1 MKKTAV
7 LFAILTTA
15 VAAQQAGAGSF
26 VVFNTANGVNPGGE
40 FFPDATATFR
50 ISGDNLIVDLKY
62 RGVLSP
68 MNVLI
73 HNSEMLTGVAFD
85 TSSEVTLSPVSATA
99 SSAVNS
105 SIEPSQG
112 VTPED
117 FSGAWIY
124 DSSNPRAG
132 QGVNVFSSVGT
143 DFGGDEN
150 PTFGIP
156 RIDPIN
162 GINYGIIP
170 DEPDPMDSY
179 TISLNLDQGPQAQDT
194 VRFILLITSG
204 SLAIQDVENLSF
216 YFGSEALL
224 AIGGPG
230 TVGFHAPEPS
240 SFALL
245 GMGCLCLVG
254 YRWWTRKRN
263 PAITA
268 TAD

>member
-7 LFAILTTA
+7 LFAILTIA
-15 VAAQQAGAGSF
+15 VATQQARADSF
-26 VVFNTANGVNPGGE
+26 VVFNSVGAVAPGAM

-50 ISGDNLIVDLKY
+50 ISGDQLIVDLRY

-68 MNVLI
+68 MNVVI
-73 HNSEMLTGVAFD
+73 TNSETLNGVAFD
-85 TSSEVTLSPVSATA
+85 TSSAVTLSQVSAIA
-99 SSAVNS
+99 SGVAND
-105 SIEPSQG
+105 SIEPSLG
-112 VTPED
+112 VPPED
-117 FSGAWIY
+117 FGGAWIY

-132 QGVNVFSSVGT
+132 QGVNVFSSVGA

-150 PTFGIP
+150 PTFGTP

-162 GINYGIIP
+162 GTNYGIIP
-170 DEPDPMDSY
+170 DEPGPMDSY
-179 TISLNLDQGPQAQDT
+179 TISLDLNQGPQAQDT
-194 VRFILLITSG
+194 IRFILLITSG
-204 SLAIQDVENLSF
+204 SLALQDFENVSF
-216 YFGSEALL
+216 YFGSGALP

-230 TVGFHAPEPS
+230 MIAPEPS

-254 YRWWTRKRN
+254 YRWWTRKRK

-268 TAD
+268 TAA